1 MLYRGYLLDPK
12 NGAEKY
18 LTTLVAND
26 EREAIAS
33 IAAWIGDHKCAPP
46 GEHEIRVYSDEAHGF
61 TQTSV
66 NIP

>member
-1 MLYRGYLLDPK
+1 MLYRSYLLDAK

-33 IAAWIGDHKCAPP
+33 IAAWIGDHKSAPR
-46 GEHEIRVYSDEAHGF
+46 GEHEIRVYSDEARGF
-61 TQTSV
+61 TQTTVS
-66 NIP
+66 IT